1 MGTPS
6 PQPSESGAVEVW
18 ELMQTFVDTYSPR
31 HELRRRLGVGLAR
44 GRKKV
49 MSLLLLGEGPL
60 SLGEIADAQR
70 IDRPYATA
78 IVDQLVSLG
87 LVERTAD
94 PADRRRKL
102 VALTPEGREAVR
114 EAAEIMAAPPAVL
127 SGLTSAELAQLSAL
141 LVRLTEFH

>member
-6 PQPSESGAVEVW
+6 PRPPEDAVEVW
-18 ELMQTFVDTYSPR
+18 ELMRAFVDRYSPR

-49 MSLLLLGEGPL
+49 MSLLLLRGGPL
-60 SLGEIADAQR
+60 SLGQIADAQR

-78 IVDQLVSLG
+78 IVDQLESLG
-87 LVERTAD
+87 LVERAAD

-102 VALTPEGREAVR
+102 VALTPEGRAAAR
-114 EAAEIMAAPPAVL
+114 TAAEILAAPPAAL
-127 SGLTSAELAQLSAL
+127 TELTSAELAQLGAL
-141 LVRLTEFH
+141 LGRLSADSV

>member
-1 MGTPS
+1 MGMPS
-6 PQPSESGAVEVW
+6 PRPPERSAAEVW

-49 MSLLLLGEGPL
+49 MSLLLLGEGPR
-60 SLGEIADAQR
+60 SLGQIADAQR

-78 IVDQLVSLG
+78 IVDQLESLG

-114 EAAEIMAAPPAVL
+114 TAAEIMAAPPAVL
-127 SGLTSAELAQLSAL
+127 SQLSSAELAELGAL
-141 LVRLTEFH
+141 LARLTESH